1 MQQQVEDHSLGSKL
15 FAKKSLGA
23 GSSCFE
29 LFKVTQMLFKTW
41 TFQIFAI
48 ENMH

>member
-1 MQQQVEDHSLGSKL
+1 MQKQVEDHSLGSKL

-23 GSSCFE
+23 GFE
-29 LFKVTQMLFKTW
+29 LFEVTQIFFKTW